1 HSAAS
6 GAGPR
11 HQSVPLLRA
20 DLLGV
25 SVGGTAWLASR
36 RDARHFDRRL
46 SGGLRA
52 IRLLDGLGGR
62 DDHGL
67 RSACR
72 RDIGSGGARARLSR
86 RRRRRERVSRMAQ
99 DKSIAERLWAIAIW
113 ALVIFFVVNVMA
125 TIAAVAVN
133 SLSTRWFGAWLP
145 AGFTTRW
152 YSSAWD
158 EFQLNDVL
166 IATFQ
171 VVGGVVLLSGVIGVR
186 AVCAWGRRISPGK
199 QLLIVLFL
207 LPMMIPPITFGI
219 PLATVLYQLHL
230 GGSLSGVILAN
241 LVPTVP
247 FVVLVMM
254 PFIEQIDPRIEAAA
268 RVFGAG
274 TVRLFLH
281 VLIPLLTPGIL
292 AALLLVLVRTI
303 AMFELTFF
311 TAGPDSQTL
320 VVALYYAVYA
330 AGVRANQSI
339 DAMAVVY
346 MVTTLVWL
354 LVALKFVA
362 PTQIVTRVKREAH

>member
-1 HSAAS
+1 M
-6 GAGPR
+6 G
-11 HQSVPLLRA
+11 
-20 DLLGV
+20 
-25 SVGGTAWLASR
+25 
-36 RDARHFDRRL
+36 
-46 SGGLRA
+46 
-52 IRLLDGLGGR
+52 
-62 DDHGL
+62 
-67 RSACR
+67 
-72 RDIGSGGARARLSR
+72 
-86 RRRRRERVSRMAQ
+86 Q
-99 DKSIAERLWAIAIW
+99 DKSVAERLWAIAIW
-113 ALVIFFVVNVMA
+113 ALVIFFVVNVIA

-133 SLSTRWFGAWLP
+133 SLGTRWFGAWLP

-152 YSSAWD
+152 YFSAWE
-158 EFQLNDVL
+158 EFQLDDVL
-166 IATFQ
+166 VVTFE
-171 VVGGVVLLSGVIGVR
+171 VVGAVVVLSGLIGVP
-186 AVCAWGRRISPGK
+186 AAYALARRNFPGK
-199 QLLIVLFL
+199 QLTTVLFL

-230 GGSLSGVILAN
+230 GGTLWGVILAN

-247 FVVLVMM
+247 FVVLVMI
-254 PFIEQIDPRIEAAA
+254 PFIEQVDPRIEAAA

-274 TVRLFLH
+274 TGRLFLH
-281 VLIPLLTPGIL
+281 VLVPLLTPGIL

-311 TAGPDSQTL
+311 VAGPDSQTL

-354 LVALKFVA
+354 LIALRFVD